1 MAEYDSAR
9 ALAERLIAKKGRA
22 LSIRL
27 VTDTALTP
35 DPDPRPWQP
44 PASQVAEAILN
55 VKGVIL
61 DARRMFFEGTLIKIV
76 EKKAYIAVQNTGAA
90 DVAISKKDV
99 LVDGTREYRI
109 ETLELLAPGD
119 QAVLYI
125 LELRS

>member
-1 MAEYDSAR
+1 
-9 ALAERLIAKKGRA
+9 LAERLIAKKGRA